1 MLLSNVVLLADI
13 ALQGSEDIALVQKEF
28 ATSTLDFKQ
37 LLVSN
42 TTAIGSSLAI
52 LRGDREVF

>member
-28 ATSTLDFKQ
+28 ATSTLDLKQ
-37 LLVSN
+37 LLISN